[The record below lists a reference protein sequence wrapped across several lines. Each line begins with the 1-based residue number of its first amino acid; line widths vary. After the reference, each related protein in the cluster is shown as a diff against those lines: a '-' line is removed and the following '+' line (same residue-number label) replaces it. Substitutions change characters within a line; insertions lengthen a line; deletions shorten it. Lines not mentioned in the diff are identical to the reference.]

1 VKYRDDRLRDALA
14 AEYTLGTLRGL
25 ARRRFERSLKDN
37 PQLRHAVALWLELLA
52 PLNDLIAPVRPP
64 ARVWNNI
71 QSRIALQGR
80 ARRADGG
87 FWAHL
92 GFWRTATVVTSVA
105 ALLLAVWVTALIP
118 LTRQQEMMVVVMSD
132 DKSTPALTVSWPAR
146 DQDPKRL
153 RVRVMAHAQ
162 MNPNTAWELWML
174 PRDGGKPVSLGLINT
189 SETQTVTVPSSMGE
203 AVDAAWGLAV
213 SVEPSGGSPTGLPTG
228 PVLYK
233 GPCTKL

>member
-1 VKYRDDRLRDALA
+1 VKYRDDRVRDALA
-14 AEYTLGTLRGL
+14 AEYTLGTLQGL
-25 ARRRFERSLKDN
+25 ARRRFERSLKDD
-37 PQLRHAVALWLELLA
+37 PQLRRAVALWLELLA
-52 PLNDLIAPVRPP
+52 PLNNLIEPVRPP

-71 QSRIALQGR
+71 RSRIALPGR
-80 ARRADGG
+80 ALRADGG
-87 FWAHL
+87 FWANL
-92 GFWRTATVVTSVA
+92 GFWRTATVASSAA

-118 LTRQQEMMVVVMSD
+118 LTRHREMMVVVMSD
-132 DKSTPALTVSWPAR
+132 DKATPALAVSWPAR

-162 MNPNTAWELWML
+162 MIPTTAWELWML

-189 SETQTVTVPSSMGE
+189 SETQTVTVPSSMAE